1 MNLFPYE
8 PTRNLLPFDGIVN
21 YYGPILTACEAEDY
35 LEALLTTVPWKNDVV
50 IICGKRIVTARQVAW
65 YGDSRYSYTY
75 SGTPKIA
82 LPWTR
87 ELLDLKTL
95 VEDKAQCSF
104 NSCLCN
110 LYHDGSEG
118 MGWHSDDEKA
128 LGQGTAIGS
137 LSLGA
142 QRKFYL
148 RHKKKDRLQVSMEL
162 ENGSLL
168 VMRGATQKFWQHSV
182 PKTAKLI
189 APRINLTFRT
199 IVLEELS
206 RR

>member
-1 MNLFPYE
+1 MSLFPYE

-21 YYGPILTACEAEDY
+21 CYGPILKPCEADDY
-35 LEALLTTVPWKNDVV
+35 LEALLTTVPWKSDEA
-50 IICGKRIVTARQVAW
+50 IICGKHIVTARKFAW
-65 YGDSRYSYTY
+65 YGDSSYSYTY
-75 SGTPKIA
+75 SGTTKIA

-87 ELLDLKTL
+87 ELLTLKTL
-95 VEDKAQCSF
+95 VEDKSQCSF

-128 LGQGTAIGS
+128 LGKDTAIGS

-142 QRKFYL
+142 ERKFAF
-148 RHKKKDRLQVSMEL
+148 RHKKKDGHRVSIQL

-168 VMRGATQKFWQHSV
+168 AW
-182 PKTAKLI
+182 
-189 APRINLTFRT
+189 
-199 IVLEELS
+199 
-206 RR
+206 